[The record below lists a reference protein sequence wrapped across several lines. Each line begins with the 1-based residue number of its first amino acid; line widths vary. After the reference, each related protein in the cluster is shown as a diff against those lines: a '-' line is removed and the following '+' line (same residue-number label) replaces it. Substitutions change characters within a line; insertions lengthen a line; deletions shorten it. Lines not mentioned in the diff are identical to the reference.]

1 MPSPY
6 SSSTRVYYRSEEH
19 HHCNK
24 SEVAPFFGSA
34 TKIDEQQIISSTDA
48 LLLQKVREE
57 GYDWQQDHWT
67 GDGERIDEEISKQ
80 FQKSTTKQSLK
91 FKSSTKVLS
100 AEKMDGKVVV
110 TAEGAKD
117 GKQDSLEA
125 DVILVAVGCQPYVQG
140 PGVENYIGD
149 VISGPIPAHKAEE
162 GGITAVEYYIH
173 SGHGHVNYGTIPSV
187 VYTHSEIAW
196 VKETEQ
202 GLKTDCWSTSQ
213 VKFLVEME
221 TDRDRILD
229 AHIIGPNAGEMIT
242 EGALALECDA
252 SAESIASTTNAHP
265 TLSEAFREAALQ
277 VSSGSAI
284 HF

>member
-1 MPSPY
+1 
-6 SSSTRVYYRSEEH
+6 
-19 HHCNK
+19 
-24 SEVAPFFGSA
+24 
-34 TKIDEQQIISSTDA
+34 
-48 LLLQKVREE
+48 
-57 GYDWQQDHWT
+57 
-67 GDGERIDEEISKQ
+67 
-80 FQKSTTKQSLK
+80 
-91 FKSSTKVLS
+91 
-100 AEKMDGKVVV
+100 MDGKVVV

-140 PGVENYIGD
+140 PGVENVDLNVPNIKYIGD

-202 GLKTDCWSTSQ
+202 GLKTDCWSTSRP